1 MCFAAEIGLSGE
13 VRPVAQAE
21 RRIAEAARLGFRK
34 IYLSSYTNT
43 DNVPKDIRLVK
54 VADVPELVRTLFK

>member
-1 MCFAAEIGLSGE
+1 M
-13 VRPVAQAE
+13 RPVAQAE
-21 RRIAEAARLGFRK
+21 RRIAEAARLGFKK

-43 DNVPKDIRLVK
+43 DHVPKDIKLVK